1 MKHYIVFVIVNIFLF
16 CYADDLNAQWMKTNG
31 PCGSSGSVASIAI
44 IDSNIFAT
52 ANGCIF
58 RSTDKGNSW
67 SLVYSTNSLI
77 TTNSGITSLAIN
89 DRYVYAGN
97 TGMSMSGV
105 LRSSD
110 NGMSWPAVNGALNIY
125 ALCVSDSVV
134 LASSAWGQGSA
145 GMFRSVDNGTSWT
158 QIHPSGVSSYA
169 AQGSKIFAAVSNVTP
184 DPYGVYFSND
194 AGATWKQTS
203 FPTGA
208 YSVAAHESNVFAGTD
223 SCIYQSTNNGETWNT
238 SKSGLSGVKAIVFSP
253 SGSYIYAGTNNGV
266 FRSTDHGA
274 IWTSINTGLTTN
286 RIYSLAVYPEG
297 SADSSYVYAGTGGGI
312 FRSSDYGTTWVVS
325 GLPNHQFPPSMSL
338 ASSGSFLFAGAGYTK
353 YRSNPVGNYEN
364 ILYDATTVIFIS
376 TDNGSTWTESDYGI
390 TGMHAPLSSLLVNG
404 SDIYAGTY
412 PGGVFRST
420 NGGASWTNSRSGMN
434 DTNVYALTSS
444 GSDIIAGTIDG
455 GVYVSTNNGLNWSAA
470 NSGLTDA
477 SIRALTS
484 IGSNVYAGAI
494 HNVGSIFNPIYS
506 NDIFLTSNNG
516 TSWAKIDS
524 QSTPTSAALITCLSA
539 NGSNLV
545 IGTGNKQP
553 NPPPSLTWS
562 PVGGVYR
569 LTFDGAKW
577 NRSDSA
583 LVGNYVTSFVSTG
596 SNIFAGTYTG
606 GVFASSNNSASWTSI
621 SDGLTDSSVVSL
633 TIHNSN
639 LFVATSSGVWKRPIS
654 EITSVPSPIGMLP
667 NNYSLEQNY
676 PNPFNPTTT
685 IRYQLPNAG
694 YVTLKVYDILGRE
707 VVTLVNEVKAAGS
720 YSAIF
725 DGDKLASGVYIARL
739 IAQSKER
746 KSFVQTMKMLMLK

>member
-1 MKHYIVFVIVNIFLF
+1 
-16 CYADDLNAQWMKTNG
+16 
-31 PCGSSGSVASIAI
+31 
-44 IDSNIFAT
+44 
-52 ANGCIF
+52 
-58 RSTDKGNSW
+58 
-67 SLVYSTNSLI
+67 
-77 TTNSGITSLAIN
+77 
-89 DRYVYAGN
+89 
-97 TGMSMSGV
+97 
-105 LRSSD
+105 
-110 NGMSWPAVNGALNIY
+110 
-125 ALCVSDSVV
+125 
-134 LASSAWGQGSA
+134 
-145 GMFRSVDNGTSWT
+145 MF
-158 QIHPSGVSSYA
+158 I
-169 AQGSKIFAAVSNVTP
+169 
-184 DPYGVYFSND
+184 
-194 AGATWKQTS
+194 
-203 FPTGA
+203 
-208 YSVAAHESNVFAGTD
+208 
-223 SCIYQSTNNGETWNT
+223 
-238 SKSGLSGVKAIVFSP
+238 
-253 SGSYIYAGTNNGV
+253 
-266 FRSTDHGA
+266 
-274 IWTSINTGLTTN
+274 
-286 RIYSLAVYPEG
+286 
-297 SADSSYVYAGTGGGI
+297 
-312 FRSSDYGTTWVVS
+312 
-325 GLPNHQFPPSMSL
+325 
-338 ASSGSFLFAGAGYTK
+338 
-353 YRSNPVGNYEN
+353 
-364 ILYDATTVIFIS
+364 
-376 TDNGSTWTESDYGI
+376 
-390 TGMHAPLSSLLVNG
+390 
-404 SDIYAGTY
+404 
-412 PGGVFRST
+412 
-420 NGGASWTNSRSGMN
+420 
-434 DTNVYALTSS
+434 ALTSS

-606 GVFASSNNSASWTSI
+606 GVFASSNNGASWTSI